1 MNIDISALNL
11 IDYCI
16 ITIIFISS
24 IMSMLRGMTREFLGL
39 LGWPIAIFS
48 TYYSQP
54 IINPLI
60 KKIFVVDSIS
70 QALSLAIPFAVIV
83 VFWFV
88 IASILSPSLKKAG
101 LKSLDRWLGVFFGLL
116 RGCII
121 VLLIYT
127 VAAVVMDGD
136 EHLPKEANNSIF
148 TAHIKAGAIALSEY
162 TPEAIKDRITAN
174 ITKPAISESEELT
187 KDISESVGKT
197 AADIKDDLSDRFNNQ
212 VPKNFNLLED
222 EANSQ

>member
-1 MNIDISALNL
+1 
-11 IDYCI
+11 
-16 ITIIFISS
+16 
-24 IMSMLRGMTREFLGL
+24 MLRGMTREFLGL

-54 IINPLI
+54 VIEPLI
-60 KKIFVVDSIS
+60 KKVVVIDSIS

-83 VFWFV
+83 VLWFV
-88 IASILSPSLKKAG
+88 IASILSPGLKNAG

-127 VAAVVMDGD
+127 VAALVMDGD
-136 EHLPKEANNSIF
+136 EHLPKEVNNSIF

-162 TPEAIKDRITAN
+162 TPKDIKDRITAN
-174 ITKPAISESEELT
+174 ITKPAIPESAELT
-187 KDISESVGKT
+187 RDISESVGKT
-197 AADIKDDLSDRFNNQ
+197 AADITDDLSEGYNNQ
-212 VPKNFNLLED
+212 APKNFDLLED
-222 EANSQ
+222 EAKSQ